1 MRTFS
6 IFHRPYRTLTIVFFI
21 GGVLCL
27 VLSFATSITELIS
40 IPTSTLAYKVG
51 VALML
56 AGVFFFILNTSE
68 NQAIAERIIS
78 QGEVGV
84 GIILTAPE
92 YYDSDNTDDLW
103 VRLHLAVNAAGEN
116 AILFESNIRQSMTS
130 EGKNYYKPGMRLPV
144 RFSRQ
149 EKIALVTEPPAL
161 PDFFRF

>member
-6 IFHRPYRTLTIVFFI
+6 LSHRPYRTLTIVFFI
-21 GGVLCL
+21 GGLLCL

-40 IPTSTLAYKVG
+40 IPTSTLAYKIG

-68 NQAIAERIIS
+68 NQATAQRIIS
-78 QGEVGV
+78 QGEVGEGV
-84 GIILTAPE
+84 ILTAPE

-103 VRLHLAVNAAGEN
+103 VRLHLAVYVAGEN
-116 AILFESNIRQSMTS
+116 TVLFESNMRQSMTS

-144 RFSRQ
+144 RFSRP